1 MDGEPVKVLATLADF
16 GPVACGAERA
26 AKAAERF
33 VAVVERL
40 EAPAKFALAGLAIAF
55 VSMAATRWYEA
66 LYRPPKGR

>member
-1 MDGEPVKVLATLADF
+1 MDGEPVKVLATLQDF
-16 GPVACGAERA
+16 GPVSRGADRVA
-26 AKAAERF
+26 MAAERL

-40 EAPAKFALAGLAIAF
+40 EAPAKFALAGLAIAV